1 MCAYMYT
8 VLYGGF
14 LFSRYTFVLQS
25 LIQKCCDQSRVI
37 WLGEKISIINNP
49 GFHRGKLRSWVLD
62 VGGEEP
68 RATSAVTATRPAVG
82 VHYSEY
88 IGLSFTLHTT
98 SQLFI
103 RHVLLWEKKQHP
115 KRGRYITWLGSP
127 VPTTRPGPLSLFTQ
141 VSTSPRLAYH
151 TPYNSFNIILFE
163 TFQIYFY
170 ICCFFVV
177 FSFFL
182 ISRPSCRGRKSP
194 LTWSQGPL
202 NQPQPL
208 YPAKAGM

>member
-1 MCAYMYT
+1 MCDMMETNSSYEISHRKTIENGSHFIWKRNKVSKIYLVIYDDLPYHSMCAYMYT

-25 LIQKCCDQSRVI
+25 LKCCDQRRVI
-37 WLGEKISIINNP
+37 WLGKKISIINNP

-103 RHVLLWEKKQHP
+103 RHVLL
-115 KRGRYITWLGSP
+115 
-127 VPTTRPGPLSLFTQ
+127 
-141 VSTSPRLAYH
+141 
-151 TPYNSFNIILFE
+151 
-163 TFQIYFY
+163 
-170 ICCFFVV
+170 
-177 FSFFL
+177 
-182 ISRPSCRGRKSP
+182 
-194 LTWSQGPL
+194 
-202 NQPQPL
+202 
-208 YPAKAGM
+208 